1 MVGELGEIDAVTVCV
16 RVWVSVPVVV
26 MVTDAVFEGVCE
38 LVEDGLFVCVWVV
51 LEVIVCV
58 DVVVSLFD

>member
-16 RVWVSVPVVV
+16 RVWVSAPVVV

-38 LVEDGLFVCVWVV
+38 LHLILPLSRCTGL
-51 LEVIVCV
+51 L
-58 DVVVSLFD
+58 LK